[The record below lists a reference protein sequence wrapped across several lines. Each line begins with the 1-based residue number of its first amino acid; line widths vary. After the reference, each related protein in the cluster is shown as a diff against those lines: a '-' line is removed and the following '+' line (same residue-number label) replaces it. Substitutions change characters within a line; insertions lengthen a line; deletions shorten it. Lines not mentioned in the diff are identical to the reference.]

1 MNVGGGNHFAVYI
14 LRRHVVGFV
23 SRLGLVS
30 VTPISGYIYIYMLFV
45 SSSMYWCGVTSGM
58 SMMLRYLFTLNRSRD
73 MDIESKFV
81 TFTIE
86 TNLGWRRWRQEF
98 LSNTSIHVAELE
110 EGPRNRCILTS
121 LINVM
126 LLVPQG
132 N

>member
-1 MNVGGGNHFAVYI
+1 
-14 LRRHVVGFV
+14 
-23 SRLGLVS
+23 
-30 VTPISGYIYIYMLFV
+30 
-45 SSSMYWCGVTSGM
+45 
-58 SMMLRYLFTLNRSRD
+58 MMLRYLFTLNRSRD